1 MQIRVNPTRME
12 LLKLKKR
19 VTMAKRGHRLLKDK
33 RDQLMKEFLILIRKN
48 KALRD
53 ELEGKLSRAFR
64 SFLIASAM
72 MSSEVMEE
80 ALMYSKGQ
88 VAIDVQLATK
98 MGVTVPKFHLD
109 QGEDQGEAY
118 SYGFVGTSSELDVSL
133 GIFAEALPLMLQLSE
148 VEKAVELMADE
159 IEKTRRPGQR
169 TGICPDTEP
178 AESCERNCHEVRRA
192 GTLEPYSAHED
203 QRHCK
208 KQLATMRTGSNSPSL
223 FYSLTKEIWQTERRD

>member
-159 IEKTRRPGQR
+159 IEKTRRR
-169 TGICPDTEP
+169 VN
-178 AESCERNCHEVRRA
+178 A
-192 GTLEPYSAHED
+192 LEYVLIPNLQKAV
-203 QRHCK
+203 
-208 KQLATMRTGSNSPSL
+208 
-223 FYSLTKEIWQTERRD
+223 KEIAMKLGEQERSNLTRLMKIKDIVRSN

>member
-1 MQIRVNPTRME
+1 ME

-159 IEKTRRPGQR
+159 IEKTRRR
-169 TGICPDTEP
+169 VN
-178 AESCERNCHEVRRA
+178 A
-192 GTLEPYSAHED
+192 LEYVLIPNLQKAV
-203 QRHCK
+203 
-208 KQLATMRTGSNSPSL
+208 
-223 FYSLTKEIWQTERRD
+223 KEIAMKLGEQERSNLTRLMKIKDIVRSN